1 MGKEMAVGL
10 DEVFKLFEEHLSMAD
25 ISAARY
31 LGKISAAIAK
41 KRLEMGLSQKE
52 FAEFLHVS
60 QGMISKWESGDY
72 NFTIRGLA
80 ELSESLDMELYV
92 NFKEYREIV
101 INKDD
106 NYRSCKDPN
115 SGAYGNGKIVVF
127 PTQNARQ
134 WKQITTVNT
143 EYMEM

>member
-10 DEVFKLFEEHLSMAD
+10 DEVFKLFEEHLTIAD
-25 ISAARY
+25 ISSARY

-41 KRLEMGLSQKE
+41 KRLDMGLSQKE

-60 QGMISKWESGDY
+60 QGMVSKWESGDY

-80 ELSESLDMELYV
+80 ELSESLNMELYV

-106 NYRSCKDPN
+106 NYRSCKDPG
-115 SGAYGNGKIVVF
+115 SGTYNNGKILMF
-127 PTQNARQ
+127 PMQSTRQ
-134 WKQITTVNT
+134 WKHIRAVNP
-143 EYMEM
+143 EYLEM